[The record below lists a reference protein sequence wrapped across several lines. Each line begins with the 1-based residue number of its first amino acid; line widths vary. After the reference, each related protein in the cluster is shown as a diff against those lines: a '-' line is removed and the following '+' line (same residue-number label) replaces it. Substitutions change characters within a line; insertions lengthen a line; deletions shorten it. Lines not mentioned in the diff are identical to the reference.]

1 MTTVIGIDLGTT
13 NSCVAVYKD
22 GNVQILANDQGN
34 RTTPSWVATTDTER
48 LIGDAAKSQ
57 VTSNIFNTVNDVKRL
72 MGRLYNDVEVQEDI
86 KTLGYKVVEHK
97 NGMCG
102 IEMEYKG
109 EKKIFSPE
117 EISAMILGKMK
128 EIAEAS
134 LGEEIKDAVITVPAY
149 FNDSQRQATK
159 DAGIIAGLNVR
170 RIINE
175 PTAAAI
181 AYGLDKQTDGEK
193 NILVF
198 DLGGGTFDVS
208 ILTLDEGVFEVKA
221 TAGNNRLGG
230 EDLDNRLA
238 DFMIN
243 EFKRKTRIDINELSL
258 KQKNKAYAKLKRNVE
273 NAKRTLSSAATAK
286 IEIDSLAEGEDFSF
300 VLSRAKFEELCID
313 IFKKVLEP
321 VESVL
326 KESKISKSQVNEI
339 VMVGGSTRIPK
350 IQSLLSEFF
359 NGKEL
364 CKTIHP
370 DEAVAYGAAVQGF
383 ILGGNKDDKTNGLIL
398 LDVAPLSLGIETS
411 GGIMTHMIKRNTTVP
426 CKKSK
431 TYSTFSDN
439 QPAVT
444 IQIFEGER
452 AMTKDCRLLGTFELG
467 GIPPMPRGQP
477 QIEISFDVDSNGILN
492 VNASEK
498 STGKKETITITN
510 DKGRLSDSEIEKMV
524 EEAEKF
530 KEDDENQLKL
540 IESKNSLE
548 GLIYGAKSAVE
559 SDGWKNNEK
568 ITEEERTELS
578 EKITEIK
585 TWITEHENASF
596 EEYDNKKTEF
606 ETLYSPIAEKAGTP
620 EGGASNPMGGMPGGM
635 PEGMGGMDMS
645 AMQDMMKNMDPKQM
659 EAMMAGMKG
668 MGGETSDAKEGD
680 VTEVDVKEVD
690 EDADETMESV
700 IKESTHETVVEE
712 ID

>member
-13 NSCVAVYKD
+13 NSCVGVYKD

-34 RTTPSWVATTDTER
+34 RTTPSWVAMNSDER
-48 LIGDAAKSQ
+48 LIGDSAKSQ
-57 VTSNIFNTVNDVKRL
+57 VTGNIFNTVNDVKRL
-72 MGRLYNDVEVQEDI
+72 MGRLYKDPEVQADI
-86 KTLGYKVVEHK
+86 KHLGYKVVEHK

-102 IEMEYKG
+102 IEMKYK
-109 EKKIFSPE
+109 EETKIFSPE

-134 LGEEIKDAVITVPAY
+134 LGETITDAVITVPAY

-159 DAGIIAGLNVR
+159 DAGVIAGLNVK

-181 AYGLDKQTDGEK
+181 AYGLNKQTKGEK

-198 DLGGGTFDVS
+198 DLGGGTYDIS
-208 ILTLDEGVFEVKA
+208 LLTLDEGVFEVKA

-230 EDLDNRLA
+230 EDLDNRVSE
-238 DFMIN
+238 FMAE
-243 EFKRKTRIDINELSL
+243 EFKRKTGVDIFKLSD
-258 KQKNKAYAKLKRNVE
+258 KQKHKAFAKLKRNVE
-273 NAKRTLSSAATAK
+273 KAKRTLSSATSTQ
-286 IEIDSLAEGEDFSF
+286 IEIDSLAEGEDFNF
-300 VLSRAKFEELCID
+300 VLSKAKFEDLCND
-313 IFKKVLEP
+313 IFNKVLEP

-326 KESKISKSQVNEI
+326 KESKISKSQIDDI
-339 VMVGGSTRIPK
+339 VLVGGSTRIPR
-350 IQSLLSEFF
+350 IQTLLSEFF

-383 ILGGNKDDKTNGLIL
+383 ILGNNKDDKTSGLIL

-411 GGIMTHMIKRNTTVP
+411 GGVMTHMIKRNTTIP

-477 QIEISFDVDSNGILN
+477 QIEISFDVDANGILN

-498 STGKKETITITN
+498 STGKEEKITITN
-510 DKGRLSDSEIEKMV
+510 DKGRLSTEEIEKMV
-524 EEAEKF
+524 AEAESF
-530 KEDDENQLKL
+530 KEDDENQLKG
-540 IESKNSLE
+540 IESRNSLE
-548 GLIYGAKSAVE
+548 TLVYGAKSAVE

-585 TWITEHENASF
+585 TWMTENTNASF
-596 EEYDNKKTEF
+596 EDYDTKKSEF
-606 ETLYSPIAEKAGTP
+606 EKVYSPIAEKAGGAP
-620 EGGASNPMGGMPGGM
+620 GEAPGGMPNPMAGGMPDMSAMGGMPGM
-635 PEGMGGMDMS
+635 PEGFDMQKMQELMANMTDEQKDQMG
-645 AMQDMMKNMDPKQM
+645 K
-659 EAMMAGMKG
+659 MASG
-668 MGGETSDAKEGD
+668 MGAHQQSDDKK
-680 VTEVDVKEVD
+680 VEVE
-690 EDADETMESV
+690 ETMESAV
-700 IKESTHETVVEE
+700 EESTDEPVIEE